1 MTCALARLRGGAC
14 VYGMLQI
21 LREAAITELAVW
33 CGYDF
38 VLLDCEHGVLDEA
51 QQLESLRAVT
61 VSDAFSLVRLR
72 ARDEN
77 AVTRY
82 IEFGADGVIV
92 PDVNTREQA
101 ERLVR
106 AVARS
111 RTGVSRA
118 ERYGLGREHGR
129 ATTPLLL
136 VMMETAE
143 SIEHAESILAV
154 PGIDGAIVG
163 PRDLSRN
170 LGIPND
176 FTAPAYIAALD
187 RVEVAARS
195 REKLLGSRPN
205 PAFSANVLIQRGYRL
220 IIVAADIALVR
231 TAFASTLQSQRSS
244 AHAEPDL
251 PR

>member
-1 MTCALARLRGGAC
+1 MTCALARLRDGEP

-21 LREAAITELAVW
+21 LPGAALTELAVW

-51 QQLESLRAVT
+51 QQLESLRT
-61 VSDAFSLVRLR
+61 VAASDAFSLVRLR
-72 ARDEN
+72 SRDES
-77 AVTRY
+77 AITRS

-92 PDVNTREQA
+92 PDVNTRAHA
-101 ERLVR
+101 ERLVL

-118 ERYGLGREHGR
+118 ERYGLGIEHGP

-136 VMMETAE
+136 VMMESAE
-143 SIEHAESILAV
+143 SIEQVESILDV
-154 PGIDGAIVG
+154 RGIDGAIVG

-170 LGIPND
+170 LGIAND
-176 FTAPAYIAALD
+176 LTAPAYVAALD
-187 RVEVAARS
+187 RVEAAARS
-195 REKLLGSRPN
+195 RGRLLGSRPN
-205 PAFSANVLIQRGYRL
+205 PANPTIALIERGYRL
-220 IIVAADIALVR
+220 IIIAADIALVR
-231 TAFASTLQSQRSS
+231 TVFASTLQSQRSS
-244 AHAEPDL
+244 AHAEPNL